1 MNALNLLRRRR
12 QPLGWVLAS
21 FVLISLASVLGQCL
35 AAGAMPLDEA
45 VPLNGGIVGE
55 PSTMQ
60 EGMPCGDCAAGSGS
74 DLLEAGGAALPGS
87 LEPALVLALVVVS
100 TLLALSFPRTIP
112 IPLQPLLPRRPRTLK
127 FVVLRI

>member
-21 FVLISLASVLGQCL
+21 FVLISLAGILGQCL
-35 AAGAMPLDEA
+35 ALGAL
-45 VPLNGGIVGE
+45 PLNGGIVGE

-60 EGMPCGDCAAGSGS
+60 EGMPCGDCAAGTGS
-74 DLLEAGGAALPGS
+74 NLLEAGGAALPGG
-87 LEPALVLALVVVS
+87 LQPALVLALVVVS

-112 IPLQPLLPRRPRTLK
+112 IPPQPLLPRRPRTLK